1 MDLYFYRS
9 SPVYWT
15 LITFTNSH
23 TDGRGC
29 HERCQLLIWSN
40 LGFNIL
46 LKDTLSCSQG
56 SRRIKPA
63 TFRFQENLLYLL
75 SHSQA
80 LLLTAAI
87 WGSSWWTYPHTVCPL
102 WKRQLTVR
110 YPELAPS
117 HYRERWRKKK
127 KKRLRWFYHIGSY
140 IIGSSCCCI
149 LSDPWSAQP
158 LNELHW
164 WEHESVRVT
173 VLCEWEPV
181 VTSKLLSR
189 KQFTNSLYSYCCKKK
204 KTKKKKPA

>member
-40 LGFNIL
+40 LGLNIL

-80 LLLTAAI
+80 LLLTATI

-117 HYRERWRKKK
+117 HYRERWREK

-140 IIGSSCCCI
+140 SRLQLLLHFIWSLISSATEWAA
-149 LSDPWSAQP
+149 LMSARICKGDSAV
-158 LNELHW
+158 W
-164 WEHESVRVT
+164 VRACGDIKTFVSQT
-173 VLCEWEPV
+173 VH
-181 VTSKLLSR
+181 
-189 KQFTNSLYSYCCKKK
+189 KQFIQLLL
-204 KTKKKKPA
+204 